1 MLTVI
6 YKNFT
11 AVSKECHPS
20 TGLLRILFLFLF
32 LFLVDGRI
40 EIDNDTVELTIRPI
54 ALNRKNVP
62 FSGQETGAQNWAIFA
77 SIINGYGQNQIEQLL
92 TLS

>member
-20 TGLLRILFLFLF
+20 TGWLRILFLFLI
-32 LFLVDGRI
+32 LVDGRI

-62 FSGQETGAQNWAIFA
+62 FAGQETGAQNWAIFA
-77 SIINGYGQNQIEQLL
+77 SMINRYGQNQIEQLL